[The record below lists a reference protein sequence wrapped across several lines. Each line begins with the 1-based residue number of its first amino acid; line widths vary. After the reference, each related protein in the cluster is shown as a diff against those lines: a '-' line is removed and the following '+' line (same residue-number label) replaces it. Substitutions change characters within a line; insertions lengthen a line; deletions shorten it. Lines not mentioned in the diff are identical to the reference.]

1 MFNFLKTLAV
11 FLGTIIG
18 VGIFALPYAASK
30 AGFPI
35 IILYF
40 LIITTVVLIIHL
52 LFARVCFHTKN
63 IHRLAGYAGEYLG
76 KRWKRI
82 TVLTTG
88 FGVTG
93 ASLAYLIVGGEFL
106 KALLSPL
113 FGGEVFI
120 YTLVFFGLGAYL
132 IFRGIEAISHFEL
145 ALLFALFGILLV
157 FFAKSVAL
165 INTEYLLVIDWKFL
179 ALPYGIIL
187 FSIWGLPVVPALK
200 EMLCKDFLEKK
211 LGLPKEIKNKRAE
224 ADLIKKKIDKVII
237 YGILISAVTYL
248 FFIFIIFG
256 TCGANTSQ
264 DAISG
269 FTKALGNG
277 TVALGF
283 IFGLIACFTSYIALG
298 LVFKK
303 TLWYDFGLPK
313 NLSWFIVCFV
323 PLTLYFL
330 GFKEFINV
338 IGFTGALA
346 MGIEG
351 IIIVLLYKAFLKKKF
366 SRKMNPL
373 LYILPAFFVL
383 GIAFEIFHFVFRG

>member
-18 VGIFALPYAASK
+18 VGIFALPYVASK

-40 LIITTVVLIIHL
+40 LIITAVVLVIHL
-52 LFARVCFHTKN
+52 LFARVCFYTKN
-63 IHRLAGYAGEYLG
+63 IHRFAGYVGEYLG

-82 TVLTTG
+82 TILTTG
-88 FGVTG
+88 FGITG

-106 KALLSPL
+106 KALLSPH

-132 IFRGIEAISHFEL
+132 IFRGIEAISSFEL

-157 FFAKSVAL
+157 FFAKSVPL
-165 INTEYLLVIDWKFL
+165 INSEYLLTIDWKFF
-179 ALPYGIIL
+179 AVPYGVIL

-200 EMLCKDFLEKK
+200 EMLCKDFLERKF
-211 LGLPKEIKNKRAE
+211 GLPKEIKNKRAE
-224 ADLIKKKIDKVII
+224 SELIKKKIDKVII
-237 YGILISAVTYL
+237 YGILISAVTY
-248 FFIFIIFG
+248 G

-313 NLSWFIVCFV
+313 NLSWFIVCFI

-330 GFKEFINV
+330 GFKEFIDV

-351 IIIVLLYKAFLKKKF
+351 IIIILLYKTFLKKKF

-383 GIAFEIFHFVFRG
+383 GIALEIFHFVGR